1 MKEYK
6 EQPTTNEQ
14 MKNFEENNSKEI
26 NDLKKDKYL
35 RDDDLI
41 RSEEIF
47 MNIKNE
53 IENTKKRNELFR
65 DKKLMKTTNN
75 NIHQNIIGNDINS
88 KSSDLNQYNNK
99 T

>member
-75 NIHQNIIGNDINS
+75 NIHQNIIGNDIN
-88 KSSDLNQYNNK
+88 
-99 T
+99 

>member
-1 MKEYK
+1 
-6 EQPTTNEQ
+6 

-99 T
+99 TQIKIKKKKMI